1 MSFPEDLSN
10 LSGVCLDF
18 SKVFMA
24 LSDFLC
30 VFRNFSYDDFGLGF
44 RHSRQR
50 ILFCGFGLLF
60 IVFVQLQVRRP
71 GRRGVYLQ
79 GADVDQTARDCAE
92 T

>member
-30 VFRNFSYDDFGLGF
+30 VFPNFSYDDFGLGF
-44 RHSRQR
+44 RHTVDNA
-50 ILFCGFGLLF
+50 FCSVGS
-60 IVFVQLQVRRP
+60 
-71 GRRGVYLQ
+71 
-79 GADVDQTARDCAE
+79 DSSS
-92 T
+92 